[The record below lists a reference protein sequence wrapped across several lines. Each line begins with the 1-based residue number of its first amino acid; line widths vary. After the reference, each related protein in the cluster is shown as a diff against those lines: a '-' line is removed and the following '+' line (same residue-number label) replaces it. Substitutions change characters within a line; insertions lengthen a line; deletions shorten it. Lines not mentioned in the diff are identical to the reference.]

1 MYGRGFVRTLDQMT
15 DQLPAGSIISDYVV
29 NSDGVVVLEG
39 TEGGL
44 DEVPIILRDADGE
57 IAFKKIG
64 AQTPDFRMG
73 ITSNIKY
80 KDFNLYMLWDW
91 QKGGDIY
98 NRQGQWLTRDNRSAI
113 VDQAGK
119 TVGNKKV
126 YDYYQGLYDT
136 NNTNAYWVE
145 DGSYVK
151 LREISLFYTIRGD
164 KLKNIANGFFK
175 TIRIGAT
182 GRNLLTF
189 TNYSGWD
196 PEIQR
201 FDNDTQNY
209 YAVDFGVYPN
219 PRSFNLS
226 VQVKF

>member
-1 MYGRGFVRTLDQMT
+1 
-15 DQLPAGSIISDYVV
+15 
-29 NSDGVVVLEG
+29 
-39 TEGGL
+39 
-44 DEVPIILRDADGE
+44 
-57 IAFKKIG
+57 
-64 AQTPDFRMG
+64 
-73 ITSNIKY
+73 
-80 KDFNLYMLWDW
+80 
-91 QKGGDIY
+91 
-98 NRQGQWLTRDNRSAI
+98 
-113 VDQAGK
+113 
-119 TVGNKKV
+119 
-126 YDYYQGLYDT
+126 LYDT

-151 LREISLFYTIRGD
+151 LREVSLFYTIRGD
-164 KLKNIANGFFK
+164 KLKNIANGFIE

-182 GRNLLTF
+182 ARNLLTF

-201 FDNDTQNY
+201 YDNDTQNY